1 MLLAWLAFP
10 LALGAICAGL
20 GLLLDALSGR
30 RLPGAL
36 VAPAGFA
43 ALIVVAQAMTLVEA
57 TAPYAASL
65 AIVAAGVGLIASLP
79 WRFGRPNPWPIAAA
93 LAAFALFAASVLL
106 SGHPTFASYGSLS
119 DTPTWLALAERV
131 MEHGRDLGGLDPSTY
146 KANLE
151 ATLGSGDPTGA
162 VLPLAAAHR
171 LLGGEAAWSFQPYL
185 ATLGALLTLSAWQ
198 IARAVDFWGA
208 PAATKSTAVEEPSLQ
223 PPPSSRAALA
233 FLAAVPALIFG
244 YAEWG
249 GVQELAAVTLIALGA
264 ALALLRHHGETH
276 TPGNSR
282 RMRFTIRLP
291 LAIAVLAL
299 LSVLAPWPPSF
310 PLEGGVWL
318 STAALAALIAATL
331 ALGVWIAKTQP
342 PSMLRLFAVALLACA
357 VIASTGASL
366 APYKGLTELRQIN
379 ASYAKQGPA
388 LVFEHNPYGSHY
400 FLRDVPPDD
409 ATDPAGEAVAL
420 SPSARGREPLEA
432 DEVDYR
438 SLLSYPLIVIP
449 RSSEQSRP
457 PLPYR
462 RVWLGED
469 YEVWKLPST
478 AGFRLLFHMPI
489 GSPGDAAALPNC
501 SETVGL
507 GLLGLANQLGAAPQ
521 DISLIAAA
529 PRRGD
534 RLGPTVA
541 VPVDRASDLC
551 GRRWDWIEAIA
562 PAG

>member
-1 MLLAWLAFP
+1 MLVAWLAFP
-10 LALGAICAGL
+10 LALAAICAGL
-20 GLLLDALSGR
+20 GLLLDALGGR

-36 VAPAGFA
+36 VVPAGFA
-43 ALIVVAQAMTLVEA
+43 GLIVIAQAMALVDA

-65 AIVAAGVGLIASLP
+65 AIVLAAVGLIASLP
-79 WRFGRPNPWPIAAA
+79 WRFGRPDPWPIGAA
-93 LAAFALFAASVLL
+93 LAAFALFAAPVLL
-106 SGHPTFASYGSLS
+106 SGHPTFASYGDLA
-119 DTPTWLALAERV
+119 DTPTWLAIAERV

-151 ATLGSGDPTGA
+151 ATLGSGDPIGA

-244 YAEWG
+244 YAGWG
-249 GVQELAAVTLIALGA
+249 GVQELAAATLLVLA
-264 ALALLRHHGETH
+264 ASLALLPRRGETR
-276 TPGNSR
+276 TRANSR
-282 RMRFTIRLP
+282 RMRFTSWVP
-291 LAIAVLAL
+291 LAIVALAL
-299 LSVLAPWPPSF
+299 LSTLAPWPPSF
-310 PLEGGVWL
+310 PLQADAWL
-318 STAALAALIAATL
+318 GTLALAALIAATL
-331 ALGVWIAKTQP
+331 GLSIWIARSQP
-342 PSMLRLFAVALLACA
+342 AALLATFAAALTACA
-357 VIASTGASL
+357 IVASAGADL
-366 APYKGLTELRQIN
+366 APYNQLSELRQIN

-388 LVFEHNPYGSHY
+388 LVFERTPYGSHY

-409 ATDPAGEAVAL
+409 AGDPAGEAIAL
-420 SPSARGREPLEA
+420 SPSASGREPLDA

-438 SLLSYPLIVIP
+438 ALLSYSLLVIP
-449 RSSEQSRP
+449 RSPEQSRP

-469 YEVWKLPST
+469 YEVWRLPST

-489 GSPGDAAALPNC
+489 GGPLNAIGLPDC
-501 SETVGL
+501 SQTVGL
-507 GLLGLANQLGAAPQ
+507 GLLALANQLGAAPQ
-521 DISLIAAA
+521 DITLIAAA

-534 RLGPTVA
+534 RLGSTVG
-541 VPVDRASDLC
+541 VSVDRAQELC